1 MSPLA
6 YRILG
11 VLEKNRHPTARQI
24 TEKLNLTGS
33 EPTTVEA
40 VRRALRTEIVGKG
53 LARKLPIAYTL
64 SGAKVKL

>member
-6 YRILG
+6 YRVLG
-11 VLEKNRHPTARQI
+11 VLEKNRHPTAKQI
-24 TEKLNLTGS
+24 ADKLNATGS
-33 EPTTVEA
+33 EPVSAES
-40 VRRALRTEIVGKG
+40 VRRVLRSEIVGAG